1 MSINLYCMF
10 IVGNPK
16 TMLVIIHAPCIE
28 DPYARAYQ
36 LWSPRR
42 GAGVAV
48 HARRD
53 SQDTDRAPW
62 TPDFRGSGMV
72 FLALQVSGLVK
83 LRILLRV

>member
-1 MSINLYCMF
+1 MF

-16 TMLVIIHAPCIE
+16 TVLVIIHAPCIE

-62 TPDFRGSGMV
+62 TRLQGLRDGVSC
-72 FLALQVSGLVK
+72 LASFGVS
-83 LRILLRV
+83 